1 MALLSAINAT
11 DSTAASALDDCSAEV
26 CCEGSST
33 CGAEQILLQKTQTRL
48 ASTVSHSEQQS
59 KSVADVPSSKAS
71 KVPLSEEGYKI
82 VAKLKDEREMGV
94 FVKRVADELGYQIA
108 DEGSLNGVLPYYSGK
123 KATQSFVALTS
134 ELSKTSKQR
143 KGWAKKV
150 SLPTAK
156 GSEQILLQESH
167 RVVSSRPRASLM
179 ESRRMTAKE
188 VPLSEEGYKTVVELK
203 DNHEMA
209 HFIKRVAEEHG
220 YEIADAGSLSG
231 VVPYYSGKKATQS
244 FVALAAELGRTSKNR
259 KGWAKKTRRTST
271 ITPAQVLLQ
280 ESQRVIAKPA
290 SPMSKP
296 KDIGTQAMKSKAPNT
311 KAEES
316 KLKATTAPLTEE
328 GYKMIAKLK
337 EDREMSLFVKRV
349 ADELGY
355 EISDVGSLNGVVPYY
370 SGKKAT
376 QSFMALKNEFS
387 RTAKQAKGWAKTAG
401 KTTQEKKPPKTTMIE
416 KKDENIREVKAAHS
430 SAPKQGKGNV
440 SAAKA
445 QKKKAATN

>member
-1 MALLSAINAT
+1 MALLRAMLAT
-11 DSTAASALDDCSAEV
+11 DSTAALALDDCSAE
-26 CCEGSST
+26 ESFGASST

-48 ASTVSHSEQQS
+48 ASTASHSEQQS

-71 KVPLSEEGYKI
+71 KVPLSEEGYKVI
-82 VAKLKDEREMGV
+82 AKLKDEREMAV
-94 FVKRVADELGYQIA
+94 FIKRVADELGYEIV
-108 DEGSLNGVLPYYSGK
+108 DEPNLNGVLPFYSGK
-123 KATQSFVALTS
+123 KATQSFVALTA
-134 ELSKTSKQR
+134 ELRRTSKQR

-150 SLPTAK
+150 SLPMAR

-179 ESRRMTAKE
+179 ESGRVTAEE
-188 VPLSEEGYKTVVELK
+188 VPLSEDGYKTVAELK
-203 DNHEMA
+203 DDHEMA
-209 HFIKRVAEEHG
+209 HFIKRVAKEHG

-259 KGWAKKTRRTST
+259 KGWAKKMRRTST
-271 ITPAQVLLQ
+271 ITPAQILLQ
-280 ESQRVIAKPA
+280 EGQGVVTKPA
-290 SPMSKP
+290 TSMLKP
-296 KDIGTQAMKSKAPNT
+296 KDTSTQATKAKAPDT
-311 KAEES
+311 KVEEN

-337 EDREMSLFVKRV
+337 NDEEMSLFVKRV

-355 EISDVGSLNGVVPYY
+355 EISDVGSLSGVVPYY

-376 QSFMALKNEFS
+376 QSFMALREEFS
-387 RTAKQAKGWAKTAG
+387 RTAKQAKGWAKKTG
-401 KTTQEKKPPKTTMIE
+401 KKAQDKKPPKTAMIE
-416 KKDENIREVKAAHS
+416 KKDESTHEVKAAHS
-430 SAPKQGKGNV
+430 SASKQGKSNV

-445 QKKKAATN
+445 EKRKAAPN